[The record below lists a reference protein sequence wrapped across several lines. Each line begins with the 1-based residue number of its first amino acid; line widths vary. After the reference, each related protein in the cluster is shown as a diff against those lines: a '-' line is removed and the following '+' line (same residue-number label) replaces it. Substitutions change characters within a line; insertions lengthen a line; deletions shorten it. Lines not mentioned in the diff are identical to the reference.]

1 MTDPRRTILWMVFIV
16 SLLFLFESWQHYN
29 GRDSMLFGAAPKS
42 AQAEASS
49 SGNPNSDLPSMAPP
63 LDDKALA
70 ASGAAV
76 ANLPGVPEATAVAS
90 ATGEPVQIRTD
101 MFALAINTLGAEID
115 HLELLTQKDQE
126 HTDQNMVL
134 LQQTKDNTYLAETGL
149 LASGAQLPT
158 QHTLFTLTP
167 GPTHLAEGQNSF
179 DVTLTAESGGVKLVK
194 TYTFTRG
201 SYVIGVRHQVT
212 NLSGAP
218 LSPSLY
224 LQLVRDSSK
233 PAGTMRFY
241 SPYYGPAVF
250 TAADGFQKIS
260 FSDIEKK
267 KDDSN
272 EREATNGWVAM
283 LQHYFATAW
292 IPPEGTPRAYVT
304 QAIAGTPNFRAAA
317 VLPLGLIAPQ
327 QTVTN
332 DSKLFVGPEEAR
344 VLQEVAPGLELTRD
358 YGWTRIL
365 AQPVFWCLEHLH
377 GVLGN
382 WGWAI
387 IVLTLGIKLAFFPLS
402 AASYRSMAR
411 MKAVAPRLKLL
422 QEKYKDDR
430 MKLNQA
436 MMELYKTEKINPA
449 GGCLPILIQIP
460 VFISLYATLSAS
472 VEMRGAPWIGWIH
485 DLGAPDPFYILPII
499 MMVSMFVQYKLNPAP
514 ADPAQAKVMMI
525 MPLVFGVTFFFFPAG
540 LVLYWVTNNLL
551 SIAQQYSITRVISK
565 PPAAAAASGS
575 STS

>member
-1 MTDPRRTILWMVFIV
+1 MVFIV

-29 GRDSMLFGAAPKS
+29 GRDSMLFGSAPQAAQP
-42 AQAEASS
+42 AATNGAAI
-49 SGNPNSDLPSMAPP
+49 NSDVPSVPTLPA
-63 LDDKALA
+63 DKALTG
-70 ASGAAV
+70 GAAPV
-76 ANLPGVPEATAVAS
+76 SLPSGSEASAVA
-90 ATGEPVQIRTD
+90 GEKVPVKTD
-101 MFALAINTLGAEID
+101 MFLLDINTLGAEID

-134 LQQTKDNTYLAETGL
+134 LQKTADNTYLAETGL
-149 LASGAQLPT
+149 LAAGAQLPT
-158 QHTLFTLTP
+158 QHTLFKLSP
-167 GPTHLAEGQNSF
+167 GSTELATGQNSF
-179 DVTLTAESGGVKLVK
+179 DVSLTAESGGVRLVK

-212 NLSGAP
+212 NLTGEP
-218 LSPSLY
+218 LAPSLY

-250 TAADGFQKIS
+250 TPADGFQKIG

-267 KDDSN
+267 KDDAN
-272 EREATNGWVAM
+272 ERQATSGWVAM
-283 LQHYFATAW
+283 LQHYFAAAW
-292 IPPEGTPRAYVT
+292 IPPEGAARSYVT

-317 VLPLGLIAPQ
+317 VLPLGQIAPQ

-332 DSKLFVGPEEAR
+332 DSRLFVGPEEAR
-344 VLQEVAPGLELTRD
+344 VLEAVAPGLELTRD

-377 GVLGN
+377 ALLGN

-411 MKAVAPRLKLL
+411 MKAVSPRLKLL

-430 MKLNQA
+430 MKLNQS

-472 VEMRGAPWIGWIH
+472 VEMRGAPWLGWIH

-514 ADPAQAKVMMI
+514 ADPAQAKVMMV
-525 MPLVFGVTFFFFPAG
+525 MPLIFGVTFFFFPAG

-551 SIAQQYSITRVISK
+551 SIAQQYSITRVMNK
-565 PPAAAAASGS
+565 PPAEAVAVVDS
-575 STS
+575 SLP